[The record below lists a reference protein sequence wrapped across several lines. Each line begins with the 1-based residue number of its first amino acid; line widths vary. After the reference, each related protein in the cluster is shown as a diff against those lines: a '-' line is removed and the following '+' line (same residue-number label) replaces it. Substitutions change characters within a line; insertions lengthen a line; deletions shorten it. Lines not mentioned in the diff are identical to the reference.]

1 MDKELP
7 VIECVTETII
17 TNKKTG
23 KIYKD
28 EEELKLDTTV
38 QPEDIIRDTKVKV
51 TNKGLAVFQKIM
63 NQK

>member
-23 KIYKD
+23 KVYKD

-38 QPEDIIRDTKVKV
+38 QPEDISRDTKVKV